1 MADYKTADNRRPE
14 LERMAVAMPEGYIG
28 RMLVPV
34 FETAAKTGTVYYQ
47 GTSSA
52 ALAESAAQTG
62 RSSTAA
68 PTGQAVASSS
78 TTWSCAEVIDRTYM
92 TEDEAKTFGSIA
104 KADEVAAATAIR
116 NVNNAI
122 EDAVV
127 AKLLGSSVTPVG
139 SFDADKFILQVQTQL
154 NNLRLYEG
162 ARVLYGSSL
171 VLKGVIRSMLM
182 SQAIGG
188 AFSRLVS
195 GTSPEVARGGFNL
208 QNLLNALAMWVGVDR
223 VIAGRDA
230 NWNPSGYTGRV
241 GLMVMD
247 DSGDPLSHKYRA
259 VYGKNFVYLPDGEQ
273 MYQVDTFYDKDVLL
287 NKYTCRSW
295 YNIVEFNSGMVK
307 VWDGVTTE

>member
-1 MADYKTADNRRPE
+1 MPEYKTSDQRRPE

-28 RMLVPV
+28 SQLVPT
-34 FETAAKTGTVYYQ
+34 FTTAAKTGTVYYQ

-52 ALAESAAQTG
+52 ALAESAAETG
-62 RSSTAA
+62 RVSTSA
-68 PTGQAVASSS
+68 PSGQAVASST

-92 TEDEAKTFGSIA
+92 TEDEAKTFGTIE
-104 KADEVAAATAIR
+104 KADEVAAKTAIR

-122 EDAVV
+122 ENAIV
-127 AKLLGSSVTPVG
+127 AKVLGSGVTPVDT
-139 SFDADKFILQVQTQL
+139 FDADKFILQVQAQL

-162 ARVLYGSSL
+162 PRVLYGSSL

-182 SQAIGG
+182 SQAIGA
-188 AFSRLVS
+188 AFSRLIS

-241 GLMVMD
+241 GLMVVD

-259 VYGKNFVYLPDGEQ
+259 VYGKNFLFLPDGEQ
-273 MYQVDTFYDKDVLL
+273 TYQVDTFYDKDVLL

-295 YNIVEFNSGMVK
+295 YNIVEFNSGMFK
-307 VWDGVTTE
+307 VWQGVVTE